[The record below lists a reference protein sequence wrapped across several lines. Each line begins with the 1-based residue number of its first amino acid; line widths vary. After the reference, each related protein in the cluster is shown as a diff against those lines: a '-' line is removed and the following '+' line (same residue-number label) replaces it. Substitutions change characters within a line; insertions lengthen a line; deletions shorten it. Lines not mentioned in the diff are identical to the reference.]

1 MVWQRIQHILQQK
14 EIDLAEASLVLA
26 QCVAYPDLDTVLYH
40 DRLNALTT
48 AAQEA
53 VFAHASAPARAEA
66 LANFLFVQQGFT
78 GNTLNYSDPRN
89 SFLPDVLERRLGI
102 PISLSVLYI
111 IIAQRLRIPAHGV
124 GLPGHFVVGI
134 VDQMGLLWLDPF
146 NEGVWLSEKDCRRLV
161 TETAGIEAHLFDEAW
176 LHPTAVD
183 QILIRMLN
191 NLRLIYMQR
200 QKWSLVRR
208 TVRLLRLLQPQATEL
223 WRDEGLVEL
232 QMGNF
237 ARAMSLLETYLQQVP
252 DAPDKQIIQQQL
264 SGTIDKWVR
273 LN

>member
-1 MVWQRIQHILQQK
+1 MAWQLLQQLLRQK
-14 EIDLAEASLVLA
+14 EIDLAETCLVLA
-26 QCVAYPDLDTVLYH
+26 QCIAYPDLDRVLYQ

-48 AAQEA
+48 AAQQA
-53 VFAHASAPARAEA
+53 IFLHASATARAEA

-102 PISLSVLYI
+102 PISLSVLYLI
-111 IIAQRLRIPAHGV
+111 LAQRLRIPAHGV
-124 GLPGHFVVGI
+124 GLPGHFIVGI
-134 VDQMGLLWLDPF
+134 VDEMGLFWLDPF
-146 NEGVWLSEKDCRRLV
+146 NEGVWLSEEDCRRLV
-161 TETAGIEAHLFDEAW
+161 TQTAGIEPHLFDEKW
-176 LHPTAVD
+176 LHPTAVPD
-183 QILIRMLN
+183 ILSRMLN
-191 NLRLIYMQR
+191 NLRLIYMQS
-200 QKWSLVRR
+200 QTWLMVRR
-208 TVRLLRLLQPQATEL
+208 TVRLLRLLQPHASEL

-237 ARAMSLLETYLQQVP
+237 ARAVSLLEIYLQQTP
-252 DAPDKQIIQQQL
+252 EAPDKLLIQQQL